1 LPTDKDR
8 EIEWLHYIEARI
20 ALIHEFVGDRDAA
33 ALEKDRKSLYA
44 VKAALIEMSEAIR
57 RLDPATLAR
66 HPDIDW
72 RSAADLRNFFTHEY
86 HRVRTDMVLNTV
98 REKLPAV
105 ARAIAAEIARRARP
119 KRRSPNRRRAAKS

>member
-1 LPTDKDR
+1 MPTDKDR
-8 EIEWLHYIEARI
+8 EIEWLRHIQARI
-20 ALIHEFVGDRDAA
+20 ALTQEFVGGRDAA
-33 ALEKDRKSLYA
+33 ALEKDSRSLYA
-44 VKAALIEMSEAIR
+44 VKAALIELSEAIR

-86 HRVRTDMVLNTV
+86 HRVRADMVLNTV

-105 ARAIAAEIARRARP
+105 DRAMDAEIARRAGP
-119 KRRSPNRRRAAKS
+119 LPRRRKPKL